1 MCLVAFSWRT
11 NPQFPLIISA
21 NRDEFFDRPTAPLH
35 QWENG
40 IVAGKDLR
48 GGGTWMGFHPN
59 GKWSLLTNYRDF
71 SRQLSEKSTRGKL
84 VQDFLEGD
92 LEPETYLK
100 KLYSIKESF
109 EGFNLLVSDGKKLFY
124 LSNYETEIREIKPG
138 IHGLSNGLIN
148 ANWPK
153 IKLAKDQLE
162 SLKPIEIHTDNLLNI
177 LKSTDTYPL
186 EVLPKTGIPA
196 SMEIGL
202 SSQMIRLPPNYGT
215 VSASVVLVNRTG
227 ETKITE
233 RTFDWDQS
241 NFKDKSLSFTGQ
253 KI

>member
-1 MCLVAFSWRT
+1 MCLVAFSWKN
-11 NPQFPLIISA
+11 NPEFPLIISA

-71 SRQLSEKSTRGKL
+71 SRKLSEKSTRGKL
-84 VQDFLEGD
+84 AQDYLEGD

-100 KLYSIKESF
+100 KLYSKKESY
-109 EGFNLLVSDGKKLFY
+109 EGFNLLVSDGDKLFY
-124 LSNYETEIREIKPG
+124 FSNYEREIREIQPG

-153 IKLAKDQLE
+153 ITLAKDQLE
-162 SLKPIEIHTDNLLNI
+162 SLDTPEIKNENLLDI
-177 LKSTDTYPL
+177 LKSTETHPL
-186 EVLPKTGIPA
+186 EVLPKTGTPA

-202 SSQMIRLPPNYGT
+202 SSQLIRLPPNYGT
-215 VSASVVLVNRTG
+215 VSATAVIVNRAG

-233 RTFDWDQS
+233 RTFDWDHS
-241 NFKDKSLSFTGQ
+241 KFKDKSMSFTAH